1 MIERYQS
8 QPMKTIFSL
17 ENRYEKMLKVE
28 VASVEALYKRG
39 KINVAV
45 KQELLSGH
53 IKLSD
58 ILEREHILKH
68 DVLAFVESMMAQ
80 FSDAKRYFHY
90 GLTSTDVVDSAQ
102 SLILKDASHLI
113 DTHMKELLKS
123 ILEHAK
129 KYQKTPMM
137 ARTHGMYAEMSTL
150 GLRYLRFYE
159 DLNRSYE
166 RFNQSLKDVLQ
177 VKLSGA
183 VGHYSILP
191 IEHERLVADILEL
204 DVQKLSTQVLAR
216 DKHASMISHMS
227 ILGSVIE
234 DFVLDIRLLSRSD
247 VKEVSEG
254 FSAKQKGSSAMPHKK
269 NPITSEN
276 LTGLSRMLRGYV
288 TMAMENI
295 ALWHERDIS
304 HSSVE
309 RVMLEDS
316 FSVLETMI
324 LKTNGL
330 IQDLVVFDDHMQLHI
345 DQTYQTTF
353 SQRLLHQC
361 IDAHL
366 DRIESYEHIQKASFE
381 AIQNKTPLREIITN
395 NDFFKPLHNHLN
407 DIFSQETYLI
417 HLVQVFNDLYP
428 KK

>member
-1 MIERYQS
+1 
-8 QPMKTIFSL
+8 
-17 ENRYEKMLKVE
+17 
-28 VASVEALYKRG
+28 
-39 KINVAV
+39 
-45 KQELLSGH
+45 
-53 IKLSD
+53 
-58 ILEREHILKH
+58 
-68 DVLAFVESMMAQ
+68 MAQ
-80 FSDAKRYFHY
+80 FNDSKRYFHY

-102 SLILKDASHLI
+102 SLILKDASNLI
-113 DTHMKELLKS
+113 GVHMKTLLTT
-123 ILEHAK
+123 ILDHAI

-166 RFNQSLKDVLQ
+166 RFKYSLKDVLQ

-191 IEHERLVADILEL
+191 MEHERLVAKILEL

-216 DKHASMISHMS
+216 DKHASLLSHMS

-247 VKEVSEG
+247 VREVSEG
-254 FSAKQKGSSAMPHKK
+254 FSSKQKGSSAMPHKK

-316 FSVLETMI
+316 FSVLETML

-330 IQDLVVFDDHMQLHI
+330 IQDLIIFEDHMQLHI

-361 IDAHL
+361 IDAQL

-381 AIQNKTPLREIITN
+381 AIQNKKPLSEVIKK
-395 NDFFKPLHNHLN
+395 NDFFKSIYPQINF
-407 DIFSQETYLI
+407 IFNQDSYLI
-417 HLVQVFNDLYP
+417 HLVQVFNELYP
-428 KK
+428 K

>member
-1 MIERYQS
+1 VIERYQS
-8 QPMKTIFSL
+8 QKMKHIFSL

-28 VASVEALYKRG
+28 EASVIALFQRGLIEEETKASLLTG
-39 KINVAV
+39 KI
-45 KQELLSGH
+45 QLQ
-53 IKLSD
+53 D
-58 ILEREHILKH
+58 IMIREAALKH

-80 FSDAKRYFHY
+80 FNDAKRYFHY
-90 GLTSTDVVDSAQ
+90 GLTSTDVVDTAQ
-102 SLILKDASHLI
+102 SLIIKDASDLI
-113 DTHMKELLKS
+113 HTHMQHILQT

-129 KYQKTPMM
+129 SHQTTPMM

-150 GLRYLRFYE
+150 GLRYLRLYE
-159 DLNRSYE
+159 DLNRAYK
-166 RFNQSLKDVLQ
+166 RLKVSLDDVIQ

-191 IEHERLVADILEL
+191 RTHESLVGEILGL
-204 DVQKLSTQVLAR
+204 KVQTLSTQVLAR
-216 DKHASMISHMS
+216 DKHAAMISSMS

-254 FSAKQKGSSAMPHKK
+254 FSATQKGSSAMPHKK

-276 LTGLSRMLRGYV
+276 LTGLARMLRGYV

-309 RVMLEDS
+309 RVVFEDS
-316 FSVLETMI
+316 FSVLETM
-324 LKTNGL
+324 LVKTNQL
-330 IQDLVVFDDHMQLHI
+330 IQDLVVFKTQMQDHI
-345 DQTYQTTF
+345 DQTYQTTY
-353 SQRLLHQC
+353 SQRLLHVC
-361 IDAHL
+361 IDHHL

-381 AIQNKTPLREIITN
+381 AIQKQQPLREIISK
-395 NDFFKPLHNHLN
+395 DAFFKSVEPHMDAIFNQEIYVKHL
-407 DIFSQETYLI
+407 I
-417 HLVQVFNDLYP
+417 QVFDDLYP

>member
-1 MIERYQS
+1 MIDRYQS
-8 QPMKTIFSL
+8 QKMKQIFSL

-28 VASVEALYKRG
+28 EASVIALFQRGLIEEEAKASLLIG
-39 KINVAV
+39 KI
-45 KQELLSGH
+45 QLH
-53 IKLSD
+53 D
-58 ILEREHILKH
+58 IMTREASLKH

-80 FSDAKRYFHY
+80 YNDAKRYFHY
-90 GLTSTDVVDSAQ
+90 GLTSTDVVDTAQ
-102 SLILKDASHLI
+102 SLILKDASDLI
-113 DTHMKELLKS
+113 HTHMQHVLQT

-129 KYQKTPMM
+129 LHQATPMM

-150 GLRYLRFYE
+150 GLRYLRLYE
-159 DLNRSYE
+159 DLNRAYK
-166 RFNQSLKDVLQ
+166 RFKGSLDDVMQ

-191 IEHERLVADILEL
+191 RTHESLVGEILGL
-204 DVQKLSTQVLAR
+204 KVQTLSTQVLAR
-216 DKHASMISHMS
+216 DKHAAMISSMS

-254 FSAKQKGSSAMPHKK
+254 FSATQKGSSAMPHKK

-309 RVMLEDS
+309 RVMFEDS

-324 LKTNGL
+324 VKTNQL
-330 IQDLVVFDDHMQLHI
+330 IQDLVVFKIQMQDHI
-345 DQTYQTTF
+345 DQTYQTTY
-353 SQRLLHQC
+353 SQRLLHVC
-361 IDAHL
+361 IDHHL

-381 AIQNKTPLREIITN
+381 AIQKHQPLREIISK
-395 NDFFKPLHNHLN
+395 DAFFKSVQPHME
-407 DIFSQETYLI
+407 DIFNQDTYVKHLI
-417 HLVQVFNDLYP
+417 QVFNDLYP

>member
-8 QPMKTIFSL
+8 KKMKSIFSL
-17 ENRYEKMLKVE
+17 ENRYEKML
-28 VASVEALYKRG
+28 SVEEASIEALFQRG
-39 KINVAV
+39 IIQEGI

-53 IKLSD
+53 INLQD
-58 ILEREHILKH
+58 IVERERVLKH

-80 FSDAKRYFHY
+80 FNDAKRYFHY

-102 SLILKDASHLI
+102 SLILKDASTLI
-113 DTHMKELLKS
+113 AEHMKTLLTT

-129 KYQKTPMM
+129 KYQNTPMM
-137 ARTHGMYAEMSTL
+137 ARTHGMFAEMSTL

-159 DLNRSYE
+159 DLNRANL
-166 RFNQSLKDVLQ
+166 RFCASLEGLLQ

-191 IEHERLVADILEL
+191 IEHERLVADILKL
-204 DVQKLSTQVLAR
+204 DVQRLSTQVLAR
-216 DKHASMISHMS
+216 DKHAAMISQMS
-227 ILGSVIE
+227 IIASVIE

-247 VKEVSEG
+247 VNEVSEG
-254 FSAKQKGSSAMPHKK
+254 FSSKQKGSSAMPHKK

-309 RVMLEDS
+309 RVMLEDA
-316 FSVLETMI
+316 FSVLETMLI
-324 LKTNGL
+324 KTNGL
-330 IQDLVVFDDHMQLHI
+330 IQDLVIFEDHMQQHI

-353 SQRLLHQC
+353 SQRLLHLC
-361 IDAHL
+361 IDATL
-366 DRIESYEHIQKASFE
+366 DRIESYEHIQKASFQ
-381 AIQNKTPLREIITN
+381 AIQQQKPLHGFILE
-395 NDFFKPLHNHLN
+395 NDFFKPIHKNLN
-407 DIFSQETYLI
+407 DIFSQETYLL
-417 HLVQVFNDLYP
+417 HLNQVFNDLYP

>member
-8 QPMKTIFSL
+8 KSMKTIFSL

-28 VASVEALYKRG
+28 LASIEALYKRG
-39 KINVAV
+39 KIKEDV

-53 IKLSD
+53 IKLDD
-58 ILEREHILKH
+58 ILEREQVLKH

-80 FSDAKRYFHY
+80 FNDSKRYFHY

-102 SLILKDASHLI
+102 SLILKDASNLI
-113 DTHMKELLKS
+113 GVHMKTLLTT
-123 ILEHAK
+123 ILDHAI

-159 DLNRSYE
+159 DLNRSYK
-166 RFNQSLKDVLQ
+166 RFKDSLKDVIQ

-191 IEHERLVADILEL
+191 LEHEHLVADILEL

-216 DKHASMISHMS
+216 DKHASVISHMS

-254 FSAKQKGSSAMPHKK
+254 FSSKQKGSSAMPHKK

-330 IQDLVVFDDHMQLHI
+330 IQDLIVFEDHMQLHI

-361 IDAHL
+361 IDANL
-366 DRIESYEHIQKASFE
+366 DRIESYEHIQKDSFE
-381 AIQNKTPLREIITN
+381 AIHKKIPLSEIIAN
-395 NDFFKPLHNHLN
+395 NDFFKSIHPQINF
-407 DIFSQETYLI
+407 IFNQESYLI